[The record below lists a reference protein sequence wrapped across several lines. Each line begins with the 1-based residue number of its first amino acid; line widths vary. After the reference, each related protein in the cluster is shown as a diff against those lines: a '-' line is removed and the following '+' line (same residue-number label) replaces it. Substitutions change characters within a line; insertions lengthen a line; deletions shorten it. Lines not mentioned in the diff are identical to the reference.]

1 MLNRKFAAVILAALC
16 LTACGNTQTDS
27 NDINETTA
35 SASETTAAVTSEIT
49 VDEENDA
56 VIFPDCEQ
64 VEEELGE
71 IEELP
76 PVVEIMGQKYNT
88 SEYISFLT
96 VDADTCFEVTEED
109 KKNIEL
115 LKNSGISPWYVRV
128 INCKD
133 HDLGFLSELDG
144 FFDAEFWDLGKSE
157 YMSIDYFSK
166 FDELKSARFVNY
178 GGDSATLINSLRETN
193 IESTKVYAKDFTLW
207 DGISFSANC
216 RGSKTEYSSNE
227 AYTDGTPP
235 TDKPYVKA
243 APCVLSYLEDGA
255 PLENAYYTE
264 DKLKETGNTLTAVFC
279 NPTDEEVVIDCV
291 SVHDAVTE
299 HWVPMADGESSYVP
313 LAVTVAPHD
322 EFCFELTKDMFD
334 YSSVTGGAYYVNFAY
349 GYEGF
354 ESATSYFIL
363 KNSEENEGL
372 GRLNGE
378 QRAVFEKA
386 LSYVQEYFGC
396 SHYMTEEY
404 ASSHTA
410 DEFIGQFLDAFTYDC
425 ASSFAQ
431 SYIDENGN
439 LKEIFAERGSSL
451 YSVETCF
458 RVMYDY
464 NEVDIISITANNHSD
479 ISYHTWLNCCDV
491 KMIKTPDGWRVD
503 KFTLWW

>member
-1 MLNRKFAAVILAALC
+1 MFNRKFAAVIIAALC
-16 LTACGNTQTDS
+16 LTACGNTSTVS
-27 NDINETTA
+27 NVTEETTA
-35 SASETTAAVTSEIT
+35 SLTETTSETTSETTTAETTVQSEISAEST
-49 VDEENDA
+49 EA
-56 VIFPDCEQ
+56 M
-64 VEEELGE
+64 
-71 IEELP
+71 P
-76 PVVEIMGQKYNT
+76 PVIEIMGQKYDTN
-88 SEYISFLT
+88 EYISYLT
-96 VDADTCFEVTEED
+96 VDADTCFDVSEED

-144 FFDAEFWDLGKSE
+144 FSNAEFWDLGDSE
-157 YMSIDYFSK
+157 YISIGYFSK

-178 GGDSATLINSLRETN
+178 GGDSSTLVNSLIDTN

-207 DGISFSANC
+207 DGITFSASC

-227 AYTDGTPP
+227 EYTDGTPP

-243 APCVLSYLEDGA
+243 APCVQSYLEDGA
-255 PLENAYYTE
+255 PLANAYYTE

-279 NPTDEEVVIDCV
+279 NPTDEEVVIECV
-291 SVHDAVTE
+291 SIYDAVTE
-299 HWVPMADGESSYVP
+299 HWVPMADGESSLV
-313 LAVTVAPHD
+313 LLNETVAPHD
-322 EFCFELTKDMFD
+322 EFCFELTKDMFN
-334 YSSVTGGAYYVNFAY
+334 YSTNEGGVYRINFYY
-349 GYEGF
+349 GF
-354 ESATSYFIL
+354 EGNETAFSYFIL

-425 ASSFAQ
+425 ASRFAQ

-439 LKEIFAERGSSL
+439 LKAVEGDRGSDIFN
-451 YSVETCF
+451 VETCF
-458 RVMYDY
+458 YVINDG
-464 NEVDIISITANNHSD
+464 NEFDIVSITANNHSD
-479 ISYHTWLNCCDV
+479 ISYHTWLDCCGV
-491 KMIKTPDGWRVD
+491 RMIKTTDGWRVD

>member
-1 MLNRKFAAVILAALC
+1 MIDKRFAAVIIAALC
-16 LTACGNTQTDS
+16 LSACGSTQTGSDNTEEATAS
-27 NDINETTA
+27 LTESTIETT
-35 SASETTAAVTSEIT
+35 SETTTAETTVQSENSAEPTEAI
-49 VDEENDA
+49 
-56 VIFPDCEQ
+56 
-64 VEEELGE
+64 
-71 IEELP
+71 P
-76 PVVEIMGQKYNT
+76 PVIEIMGQKYDTN
-88 SEYISFLT
+88 EYISYLT

-144 FFDAEFWDLGKSE
+144 FSDAEFWDLGDSE
-157 YMSIDYFSK
+157 YMSIGYFSK
-166 FDELKSARFVNY
+166 FDELRSARFVNY
-178 GGDSATLINSLRETN
+178 SGDGATLSNSMIDTN
-193 IESTKVYAKDFTLW
+193 VEVTKVYAQDFRLW

-227 AYTDGTPP
+227 EYTDGTPP

-243 APCVLSYLEDGA
+243 APCVQSYLEDGA
-255 PLENAYYTE
+255 PLANAYYTE

-334 YSSVTGGAYYVNFAY
+334 YSSVTGGVYYVNFAY

-354 ESATSYFIL
+354 ESASSYFIL

-372 GRLNGE
+372 GRLDGE

-396 SHYMTEEY
+396 SHHMTEEY

-439 LKEIFAERGSSL
+439 LKEIFAERGSTL

-458 RVMYDY
+458 YVINGG
-464 NEVDIISITANNHSD
+464 NEFDIVSITANNHSD
-479 ISYHTWLNCCDV
+479 ISYHTWLDCCGV
-491 KMIKTPDGWRVD
+491 RMKKTIDGWRVD